1 MGAMVPAPIDVCF
14 LALGAPSQIDAT
26 TSIIRNIEAQSARH
40 TVRYHL
46 LVDRAPEQLRA
57 AMRSRRVWRGVPKK
71 RVHLHTTRGVPVAA
85 AALYRQL
92 SRTATGP
99 GPIYLYKPLLHL
111 VLPRWIV
118 RLIVL
123 DTDLFFF
130 SDIAGLWAEFS
141 AFGPRALLGLAAEQC
156 PSYQEVECRRFDNVK
171 SVPRHLTTPN
181 RLLRARRC
189 GPAAVSASME
199 ACNCFISS
207 GCAPRRS
214 MLRCWRAMLRGRC
227 ATQ

>member
-1 MGAMVPAPIDVCF
+1 MNATVPAPIDVCF
-14 LALGAPSQIDAT
+14 LALGPPSQIDAS

-40 TVRYHL
+40 AVRYHL
-46 LVDRAPEQLRA
+46 LVERAPEQLRA

-71 RVHLHTTRGVPVAA
+71 RVHLHTTSGVPVAA

-111 VLPRWIV
+111 VLPRWIL

-156 PSYQEVECRRFDNVK
+156 PSYQEVERNR
-171 SVPRHLTTPN
+171 LTTSKACPPLTTHN

-189 GPAAVSASME
+189 GPAAVSVSTE

-207 GCAPRRS
+207 GCAPRRN
-214 MLRCWRAMLRGRC
+214 MPRCWRATLRGRC
-227 ATQ
+227 VTQ